1 MSRAAASNVTFLP
14 LARHPQ
20 APERRTSPVPEH
32 TAPGTAG
39 GWRLLRGAVVGAA
52 ATTLAVGA
60 HCMAGGRPPT
70 WTSVV
75 CLALLLGVVSTWLSN
90 VRWTFP
96 RLFGLFVVAEA
107 GMHAVFVGTQPVL
120 THGGDHQAHHH
131 ASTAAGMAAEQASTM
146 LPSTPAMV
154 TGHLVA
160 AALTALLLSRGEALL
175 GGVLDALAL
184 RLFRLLR
191 SAPLLVGGAQP
202 VPVQVVD
209 LPRQRLALDVRPQRG
224 PPR

>member
-1 MSRAAASNVTFLP
+1 MSREAAARVTFP
-14 LARHPQ
+14 GAPRHPDGPM
-20 APERRTSPVPEH
+20 ARTSPMRAD
-32 TAPGTAG
+32 TAPGTTG
-39 GWRLLRGAVVGAA
+39 GWRLLRGAIVGAA

-75 CLALLLGVVSTWLSN
+75 CLALLLGTVSTWLSG

-96 RLFGLFVVAEA
+96 RLLGLFAVAEV
-107 GMHAVFVGTQPVL
+107 GMHAVLVGTQPVMA
-120 THGGDHQAHHH
+120 HAGGGHPHDHLSSAG
-131 ASTAAGMAAEQASTM
+131 GMAAEQATAL
-146 LPSTPAMV
+146 LPLTPAMV

-184 RLFRLLR
+184 RLFRLLD
-191 SAPLLVGGAQP
+191 AAHAVFGGPQP
-202 VPVQVVD
+202 VPAQVPAF
-209 LPRQRLALDVRPQRG
+209 PRQHAALDVRRQRG